1 MHDLTRGT
9 TFSLSCLNFLS
20 EDGLEIMRCFA
31 PETLRDETKFT
42 KESLMWQF
50 GILYW
55 EILTRGHVPYDQLQV
70 SGTFF
75 RVSER
80 VSISF

>member
-1 MHDLTRGT
+1 LII
-9 TFSLSCLNFLS
+9 SPNFLS

-70 SGTFF
+70 SGTFSLVF
-75 RVSER
+75 RKEFTYHFR
-80 VSISF
+80 ACC